1 MDGILL
7 AIFVV
12 GLIIILILL
21 IYLVDRVNQ
30 IERETRGNHGAVAK
44 ATALSAGPYFGLG
57 GRKLWDAMTEHPPS
71 GIDAAEWA
79 NVRQRYALALQLHIE
94 SIFEE
99 GQRDGQRGMLGEPK
113 NPRVISTPEGNLES
127 WLPPTHV
134 KSMYQC
140 GVDSVT
146 QPEEVLMGVR
156 ASLNEAGKSL
166 YMQAG
171 FTQFPTQS
179 DLLLPGPMPPLP
191 SLVDPLPSE
200 SVASST
206 QTPAGAL
213 RKS

>member
-12 GLIIILILL
+12 GLIIILIFL
-21 IYLVDRVNQ
+21 IYLVDRVNL
-30 IERETRGNHGAVAK
+30 IERETRAHHVGGAK
-44 ATALSAGPYFGLG
+44 ATNLSVGPYFGMG

-113 NPRVISTPEGNLES
+113 NPRVISTPDGNLES
-127 WLPPTHV
+127 WLPPPQV
-134 KSMYQC
+134 KALYQC
-140 GVDSVT
+140 GADSVT
-146 QPEEVLMGVR
+146 QAEEALMGVR
-156 ASLNEAGKSL
+156 ASLNESGKAL

-171 FTQFPTQS
+171 FTQFPNQS
-179 DLLLPGPMPPLP
+179 DLLLPGPLPPLP
-191 SLVDPLPSE
+191 SLVDPLPAE
-200 SVASST
+200 LPANAPSSG
-206 QTPAGAL
+206 GAM
-213 RKS
+213 RRP